1 MSSNAALKAGGQII
15 GHQFVPAYQVARF
28 LPHRHRVLKL
38 YKKAWRSISA
48 HNVDAYVMR
57 PYLSTHIM
65 CFEHAVLR
73 ARFDENKHV
82 TSLAKA
88 TELLKG
94 IRMLQ
99 REFHWTRF
107 IRWRRR
113 ILAESALRSR
123 WARKAPRF
131 TRWHVIPAMGSY
143 DAGKQCPQRLGS
155 WRLG

>member
-1 MSSNAALKAGGQII
+1 MATNGALKAGGQII

-94 IRMLQ
+94 KKWLK
-99 REFHWTRF
+99 ETRHNLA

-113 ILAESALRSR
+113 VLAEPALLSR
-123 WARKAPRF
+123 RARKTSRF
-131 TRWHVIPAMGSY
+131 ARWYVIPAMGSY
-143 DAGKQCPQRLGS
+143 DAGEQCPQRLGS
-155 WRLG
+155 